1 MNKKNLVLLTLS
13 GLILLL
19 GLALWLVIDTPPPSE
34 PPDHPVDTPNE
45 LTEIQQPKTHK
56 LAKPEQAVS
65 PQEPESEQNKAKIE
79 VVLKASWGDGPDQL
93 GHRIPEE
100 GAPEGPMA
108 FTIDDQGR
116 LYILDQV
123 NKRVQIFEN
132 GKRVASLDLP
142 ADTFQDLELSAK
154 GDVVV
159 MDRLSQKSLSIY
171 GPDGTELGQVP
182 IEGTNVPEGGGTTGL
197 FAKEDGLWVE
207 VEHQRQ
213 VRVADADG
221 NPDSQRPMLPGRF
234 SADGQHLL
242 MAARSGVNRVAIQIR
257 PAAQPQSPPILLAEL
272 AFPMAVMQIVALQS
286 DTFGRVYLAVQLM
299 RQGARPPFG
308 PGDLGEQIAILDAA
322 GRELARLNLPVR
334 TSPEE
339 QFRPYRIGAD
349 GALYQLLCGTDG
361 ATMNR
366 ISY

>member
-1 MNKKNLVLLTLS
+1 M
-13 GLILLL
+13 
-19 GLALWLVIDTPPPSE
+19 
-34 PPDHPVDTPNE
+34 
-45 LTEIQQPKTHK
+45 
-56 LAKPEQAVS
+56 
-65 PQEPESEQNKAKIE
+65 
-79 VVLKASWGDGPDQL
+79 
-93 GHRIPEE
+93 
-100 GAPEGPMA
+100 
-108 FTIDDQGR
+108 
-116 LYILDQV
+116 
-123 NKRVQIFEN
+123 
-132 GKRVASLDLP
+132 ASLDLP
-142 ADTFQDLELSAK
+142 ADTYQDIELSAK

-171 GPDGTELGQVP
+171 APDGTELGQVP
-182 IEGTNVPEGGGTTGL
+182 LEGSNIPEGGGTTGL

-207 VEHQRQ
+207 VEHQHQ

-234 SADGQHLL
+234 SANGPHLL
-242 MAARSGVNRVAIQIR
+242 MADRSGVDRVAIHVR
-257 PAAQPQSPPILLAEL
+257 PAAQPQSPPVLLAEL

-286 DTFGRVYLAVQLM
+286 DVFGRVYLAVQLM
-299 RQGARPPFG
+299 RLGARPPFK

-322 GRELARLNLPVR
+322 GREFARLNLPIR

-349 GALYQLLCGTDG
+349 GALYQLLCGADG